1 MVLPLNLLKSI
12 LIATILTLTVIPMF
26 LLIASN
32 DTKWIVTAIIIWN
45 IGTLLVFYPSIYYIY
60 PHLISKIGVYLL
72 NTILIII
79 SAWFNIMIIK
89 LILPYDY
96 IYYALFNATF
106 SYITLMGT
114 IYIIVINAII
124 SNLLL
129 FSNIEFYKEERL
141 F

>member
-1 MVLPLNLLKSI
+1 MSLHFLKSL
-12 LIATILTLTVIPMF
+12 LIATILTLTVIPIF

-32 DTKWIVTAIIIWN
+32 DTKWTAIATLIWN
-45 IGTLLVFYPSIYYIY
+45 IGTILVFYPSIRYIY
-60 PHLISKIGVYLL
+60 PHLISKVGVYLL
-72 NTILIII
+72 SAIIIII